1 MPVFAH
7 LEGICHVYIHA
18 AADLA
23 MAEKIVVNAKMR
35 RTSICGAAETL
46 LVDKAVVATHLKPI
60 VEALQKAGCEIRGDE
75 TTRAMVKGVKA
86 AVESDYGCE
95 FLDAIIAVR
104 VVDGLDA
111 AIAHIERYGSH
122 HTDSIVT
129 GDPAA
134 AEHSCA
140 RSIRR
145 SSCTTPRPSSPTGA
159 SSAWVPRS
167 ALPPAA
173 CTPAAGRRRAADQL
187 QVPRARFRAGP
198 PLSQTVADR
207 FERHAQPSLPAGGFR
222 ATGVLISFCLSQR
235 ERASQ
240 LGERSEP

>member
-86 AVESDYGCE
+86 AVSPTT
-95 FLDAIIAVR
+95 
-104 VVDGLDA
+104 A
-111 AIAHIERYGSH
+111 ANIS
-122 HTDSIVT
+122 T
-129 GDPAA
+129 
-134 AEHSCA
+134 
-140 RSIRR
+140 
-145 SSCTTPRPSSPTGA
+145 PSSPPRWSTGWA
-159 SSAWVPRS
+159 RPSPISSATAPI
-167 ALPPAA
+167 
-173 CTPAAGRRRAADQL
+173 TP
-187 QVPRARFRAGP
+187 
-198 PLSQTVADR
+198 T
-207 FERHAQPSLPAGGFR
+207 PS
-222 ATGVLISFCLSQR
+222 
-235 ERASQ
+235 
-240 LGERSEP
+240 